1 MKILMVAIPNHHFFQ
16 WVNQLEQA
24 GHEVHWFDITDGA
37 GFSNKIKWVKQ
48 CNGWKL
54 RWDFPFRSTLKN
66 KLPKLYSFIQLFNER
81 KLEPVFQNY
90 LHKIKPDIVHV
101 FDLEL
106 TGIPLLSA
114 FKNNKSYSLIYS
126 SWGSDMFYFRERGI
140 SPLLVNTFLNKVN
153 VIVSDCHRDI
163 KLAKKNGLKDNSQSF
178 VLPGN
183 GGISLLKDLILP
195 TNQRNI
201 ILLKGYQF
209 DVGEA
214 IQIIK
219 AIELLPVSLIK
230 NYEIIVYSSDNE
242 IIEYVQNSEYYM
254 HISIKLFARNI
265 HVPNSDILEIMG
277 KSVLHIANNVSD
289 GMPNSLLEAMGMGA
303 FPIQSNPGNVTEEV
317 ITHGKNGFLIFDSF
331 DIEVISKLILN
342 ALQNE
347 ILRQTAQEYNTRF
360 ILDNYD
366 RKQLKNKI
374 VAVYNSV
381 KNN

>member
-1 MKILMVAIPNHHFFQ
+1 M
-16 WVNQLEQA
+16 
-24 GHEVHWFDITDGA
+24 
-37 GFSNKIKWVKQ
+37 
-48 CNGWKL
+48 
-54 RWDFPFRSTLKN
+54 
-66 KLPKLYSFIQLFNER
+66 
-81 KLEPVFQNY
+81 
-90 LHKIKPDIVHV
+90 
-101 FDLEL
+101 
-106 TGIPLLSA
+106 
-114 FKNNKSYSLIYS
+114 
-126 SWGSDMFYFRERGI
+126 
-140 SPLLVNTFLNKVN
+140 
-153 VIVSDCHRDI
+153 
-163 KLAKKNGLKDNSQSF
+163 
-178 VLPGN
+178 
-183 GGISLLKDLILP
+183 
-195 TNQRNI
+195 
-201 ILLKGYQF
+201 
-209 DVGEA
+209 
-214 IQIIK
+214 
-219 AIELLPVSLIK
+219 PVSLIK

-366 RKQLKNKI
+366 RNQLKNKI